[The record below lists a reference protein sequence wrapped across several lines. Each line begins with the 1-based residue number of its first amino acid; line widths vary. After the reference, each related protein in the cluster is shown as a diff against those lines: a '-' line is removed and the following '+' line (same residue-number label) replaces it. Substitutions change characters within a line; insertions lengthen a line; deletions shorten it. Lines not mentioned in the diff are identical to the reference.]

1 MGILRYTPEQADVT
15 DWIMDN
21 DGILLVEAGAGTGK
35 SFISRCIVGL
45 LRPKSGIYT
54 AFNKAIVEEGIDRFN
69 GTSIECKTFHALAYR
84 YVKPKLP
91 IQVFNYKTITEKVVY
106 SEKRKIITAL
116 DEFFVSS
123 STCMDDYFEKQ
134 FKEHPRCDYMVE
146 ICTKYIHGM
155 VDNEINPTFN
165 FMLKYLHLM
174 LVEKTINIDVDI
186 VILDEINDVTAVSL
200 EIFKLIN
207 APKKLGLGE
216 TNQAIYGFLNL
227 VNGFKELA
235 DVATTMKF
243 TQSYRCSEDIA
254 NRITEKMQEVL
265 DKDFIF
271 LGTDKPV
278 QNDLTLYCTSTNA
291 AIVDKIYDRI
301 NQNKGFTLLR
311 SISEIFAA
319 PLAVLSASQGKRP
332 YQKKYEYLL
341 DLHDEFKKQS
351 GIKGYFK
358 FLQEELD
365 DEEINNA
372 VKLLMKLNSQNVSL
386 FEVYKKAKNAKSDK
400 SYTISTVF
408 TAKGL
413 EFETVEI
420 SDDLNHQFQKACKGD
435 MDQEA
440 ALTTIRCYYVACSR
454 AGVNLQNSVL

>member
-1 MGILRYTPEQADVT
+1 MIRYTPEQADVI

-35 SFISRCIVGL
+35 SFISRCVVSM

-54 AFNKAIVEEGIDRFN
+54 AFNKAIVEEGRDRFN
-69 GTSIECKTFHALAYR
+69 GTSIECKTFHALAYH

-91 IQVFNYKTITEKVVY
+91 IQVFNYKTITEKIVY
-106 SEKRKIITAL
+106 SEKRKVIAAI

-123 STCMDDYFEKQ
+123 STCMDDYFETR
-134 FKEHPRCDYMVE
+134 FKIHPRCEHMVQ
-146 ICTKYIHGM
+146 ICTSYVQGM

-174 LVEKTINIDVDI
+174 LLEKTININVDL

-227 VNGFKELA
+227 VNGFEELA

-243 TQSYRCSEDIA
+243 TKSYRCSEEIA
-254 NRITEKMQEVL
+254 NKITKTMRKVL
-265 DKDFIF
+265 DEDFVF
-271 LGTDKPV
+271 EGTEDPV
-278 QNDLTLYCTSTNA
+278 ENGLTLYCTSTNA
-291 AIVDKIYDRI
+291 GIVDKIYDRI
-301 NQNKGFTLLR
+301 YANQGFTLLR
-311 SISEIFAA
+311 NISEIFAA
-319 PLAVLSASQGKRP
+319 PLAVLSAHQGKKP

-341 DLHDEFKKQS
+341 DIYEDYKKQKIVT
-351 GIKGYFK
+351 GFYK
-358 FLQEELD
+358 FLQSELD

-372 VKLLMKLNSQNVSL
+372 VKLLMKLNSQSVNL
-386 FEVYKKAKNAKSDK
+386 YDLYKKAKEAKADK
-400 SYTISTVF
+400 RYTISTVF
-408 TAKGL
+408 TSKGL
-413 EFETVEI
+413 EFETVHLA
-420 SDDLNHQFQKACKGD
+420 DDINAQFIKACRGD
-435 MDQEA
+435 MEEA
-440 ALTTIRCYYVACSR
+440 ETLTAIRCYYVACSR
-454 AGVNLQNSVL
+454 CGVNLINDVLY